1 MTGIPTLL
9 TGVNLTEE
17 LVSEGDVININR
29 LEGKVLETRLNYLYQ
44 NNLIDELLSRKN
56 LKDNVRD
63 KINEM
68 FVA

>member
-29 LEGKVLETRLNYLYQ
+29 LEGKVLESLGV
-44 NNLIDELLSRKN
+44 I
-56 LKDNVRD
+56 
-63 KINEM
+63 
-68 FVA
+68 

>member
-1 MTGIPTLL
+1 MAGIPILL
-9 TGVNLTEE
+9 TDIKLTEA
-17 LVSEGDVININR
+17 LVSEGDVINING
-29 LEGKVLETRLNYLYQ
+29 LNENELGTRLNYLYQ